1 MVFRKVQTVK
11 MLPRLMI
18 TMSSDAIGTNNNF
31 SLEMNEL
38 SLTISRMETSADE
51 TCDMSYQIQNSIDS
65 AAYAADDTDKGATPA
80 VTEEE

>member
-18 TMSSDAIGTNNNF
+18 TMSGGANETNNYF
-31 SLEMNEL
+31 SLEKNGL
-38 SLTISRMETSADE
+38 SLSISRMQTSAED
-51 TCDMSYQIQNSIDS
+51 TCDMSNQIQNSIDS
-65 AAYAADDTDKGATPA
+65 AAYAADITDSDATPV